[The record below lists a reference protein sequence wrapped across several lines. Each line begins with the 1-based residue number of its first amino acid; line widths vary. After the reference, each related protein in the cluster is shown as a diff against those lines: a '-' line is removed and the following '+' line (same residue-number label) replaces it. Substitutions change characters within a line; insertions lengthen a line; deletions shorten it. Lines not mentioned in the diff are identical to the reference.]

1 MATDRSATDRPATD
15 RSATNRPA
23 DGRAGDSRPAH
34 GRTGDSRPASPV
46 APDSFGP
53 FDGRVWLNTA
63 HQGPLPRVAVEA
75 AARAASL
82 KAAPHR
88 IPDEAFTDEPERL
101 RGLLATLVGGRV
113 DEIVLGNST
122 SYGLQLVAGGLP
134 WQSGDEVLVVDGDY
148 PATVLPW
155 SRLTDRGVHTRR
167 LHPGAGAPTAT
178 ELAATLTDATRV
190 FALTWVNSFTG
201 HAADLDALGRVCREA
216 GVTFVVN
223 ASQAI
228 GARPIDVSR
237 VPVDAVASCG
247 YKWLC
252 GPYGTGF
259 TWLRPGLR
267 DRLRPQQAY
276 WLAMQAGR
284 GLDHMRDYTVR
295 DDLGV
300 RGMDVFCPANFA
312 NTLPWAAAIDLF
324 LSVGVPAVAEYDQWL
339 VDVLLAGIDPEVYE
353 VLSPVRGPARST
365 LVVLARRDG
374 DNERRYRQL
383 AEAGVDVAYREG
395 NLRLCPHLFTT
406 PDEIDR
412 ALEVLHRP
420 AS

>member
-1 MATDRSATDRPATD
+1 M
-15 RSATNRPA
+15 
-23 DGRAGDSRPAH
+23 
-34 GRTGDSRPASPV
+34 

-63 HQGPLPRVAVEA
+63 HQGPLPLVAVEA
-75 AARAASL
+75 AARAVAL
-82 KAAPHR
+82 KVAPHR
-88 IPDEAFTDEPERL
+88 IPDEAFADEPERL
-101 RGLLATLVGGRV
+101 RGLLATLVGGRP

-122 SYGLQLVAGGLP
+122 SYGLHLIAGGLP

-155 SRLTDRGVHTRR
+155 LRLADRGVCTRWLR
-167 LHPGAGAPTAT
+167 PAAGTPTAP
-178 ELAATLTDATRV
+178 ELAAALTGATRV

-201 HAADLDALGRVCREA
+201 HAADLDSLGQVCREA

-228 GARPIDVSR
+228 GARPIDMSR
-237 VPVDAVASCG
+237 TPVDAVTSCG

-267 DRLRPQQAY
+267 ERLRPQQAY

-284 GLDHMRDYTVR
+284 GLDHMRDYSVR

-300 RGMDVFCPANFA
+300 RAMDVFCPANFA
-312 NTLPWAAAIDLF
+312 TTLPWAAAVELL
-324 LSVGVPAVAEYDQWL
+324 LSAGVPAIAEYDQWL
-339 VDVLLAGIDPEVYE
+339 VDRLLAGIDQAAYE
-353 VLSPVRGPARST
+353 VVSPVRGPSRST

-374 DNERRYRQL
+374 STGRRYRQL
-383 AEAGVDVAYREG
+383 GAAGVDVAYREG
-395 NLRLCPHLFTT
+395 NLRLSPHLFTT
-406 PDEIDR
+406 AGDIDR
-412 ALEVLHRP
+412 AVEELNRP
-420 AS
+420 TSPVAS